1 MTENNPENQ
10 DQDFLS
16 ANSILSSTLEPKV
29 IENKKSSRTMKI
41 YGIFLLIIVLLLA
54 ANQYFGWIVPK
65 NLSASSTVVSKPGQD
80 GVPGKDGKPGED
92 GATGEKGSPGNP
104 GPSGAAGV
112 AGPKGVDGAPG
123 ATGPTGASGPSG
135 SPGPSGPPGSGTG
148 GGTGTVSLGPCDSD
162 ISISVRSSYVPYS
175 ANIADNWVMN
185 VLTISD
191 IDATCIGNKVTV
203 VLIQPGGGVLATSSQ
218 LTISGNALLF
228 SCTPNSLAACTG
240 SGWPTSPILRSN
252 LLNSVTL
259 EVAA

>member
-16 ANSILSSTLEPKV
+16 ANSILSSTLEPQV
-29 IENKKSSRTMKI
+29 VESNKSSRTMKI
-41 YGIFLLIIVLLLA
+41 YGIVLLIIVLLLA

-65 NLSASSTVVSKPGQD
+65 NFAASITTISNPGQD
-80 GVPGKDGKPGED
+80 GRDGKDGKPGKD
-92 GATGEKGSPGNP
+92 GAPGEKGSRGIV
-104 GPSGAAGV
+104 GPSGPAGV
-112 AGPKGVDGAPG
+112 AGPKGADGAPG
-123 ATGPTGASGPSG
+123 ATGPSGAPGPSG
-135 SPGPSGPPGSGTG
+135 SPGSGTG

-162 ISISVRSSYVPYS
+162 ISISVSSTYVANAPGS

-191 IDATCIGNKVTV
+191 IDAACIGNKVTV
-203 VLIQPGGGVLATSSQ
+203 VLIQSGGGVLATSSQ
-218 LTISGNALLF
+218 LTISGNTLLF

-252 LLNSVTL
+252 LLDSVTL